1 MWLCVHV
8 FVCVSLYVYVP
19 AYLRDSAHIRNPSPQ
34 QNDTCHYWK
43 SKRFERLQTMYLCLQ
58 PLALRTSST
67 PLATRPIVPERGER
81 GAAGPMILSALT
93 LAEPHVRVPTSFVKF
108 NNALAI
114 FNEALTVQ

>member
-1 MWLCVHV
+1 MLDEDDAGKGRRGPH
-8 FVCVSLYVYVP
+8 
-19 AYLRDSAHIRNPSPQ
+19 A
-34 QNDTCHYWK
+34 
-43 SKRFERLQTMYLCLQ
+43 
-58 PLALRTSST
+58 
-67 PLATRPIVPERGER
+67 LATRPIVPERGER